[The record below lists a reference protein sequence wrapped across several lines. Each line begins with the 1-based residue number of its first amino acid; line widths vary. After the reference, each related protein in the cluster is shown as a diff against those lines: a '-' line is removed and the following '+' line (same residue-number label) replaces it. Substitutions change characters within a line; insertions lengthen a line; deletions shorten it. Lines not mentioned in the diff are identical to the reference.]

1 MLLSAYKLRG
11 SELAFA
17 GVLKAA
23 AAEFRAVRKPP
34 VPRSGVSDKH
44 ETAKDVAETAKDVAE
59 TAMGML
65 TLMGFAAFL
74 VFLFIGYVA
83 TGGDSLSGFFW
94 WVLDALLLF

>member
-1 MLLSAYKLRG
+1 
-11 SELAFA
+11 
-17 GVLKAA
+17 
-23 AAEFRAVRKPP
+23 
-34 VPRSGVSDKH
+34 VSDKH

-59 TAMGML
+59 TAMGMV

-94 WVLDALLLF
+94 WVLDALLMF